1 MMGRSSTALVVGALM
16 ACLMLAM
23 MMFVSF
29 GPLSERGI
37 GTGLAEAVPAV
48 KVTVNCDFNP
58 EKTQIM
64 NNTNRVIT
72 IKTVGSIYR
81 PYTYEP
87 FVVNRKLRP
96 HRTIT
101 FQSGS
106 KAKGP
111 NELTT
116 AYIYNSDVVDTKEG
130 ARVRTSV
137 GTSIDKCAT
146 KGRKPAR

>member
-1 MMGRSSTALVVGALM
+1 MSRSLTALVVGAAM
-16 ACLMLAM
+16 ACLMLAT

-29 GPLSERGI
+29 APLPERGI
-37 GTGLAEAVPAV
+37 GTSLAEAVAAV
-48 KVTVNCDFNP
+48 KVTVNCDANP
-58 EKTQIM
+58 EQTRVM
-64 NNTNRVIT
+64 NNANRLIT

-81 PYTYEP
+81 PHPYEP

-101 FQSGS
+101 FQSGGE
-106 KAKGP
+106 AKGG

-116 AYIYNSDVVDTKEG
+116 AYIYNSDVVGTKEG

-137 GTSIDKCAT
+137 GTFIDKC
-146 KGRKPAR
+146 

>member
-1 MMGRSSTALVVGALM
+1 MVVGAVI
-16 ACLMLAM
+16 ACLMLVM

-29 GPLSERGI
+29 APLSERGI

-48 KVTVNCDFNP
+48 KVTVNCDSNP
-58 EKTQIM
+58 EKTRVM
-64 NNTNRVIT
+64 NTTNRVIT

-96 HRTIT
+96 NRAIT

-106 KAKGP
+106 KAKGR

-116 AYIYNSDVVDTKEG
+116 AYIYNSDVVETKEG
-130 ARVRTSV
+130 ARGRTAV
-137 GTSIDKCAT
+137 GSCIDKCI
-146 KGRKPAR
+146 KERRPAR

>member
-1 MMGRSSTALVVGALM
+1 MSRSLTALVVGAAM
-16 ACLMLAM
+16 ACLMLAT

-29 GPLSERGI
+29 APLPERGI
-37 GTGLAEAVPAV
+37 GTSLAEAVAAV
-48 KVTVNCDFNP
+48 KVTVNCDANP
-58 EKTQIM
+58 EQTRVM
-64 NNTNRVIT
+64 NNANRLIT

-81 PYTYEP
+81 PHPYEP

-101 FQSGS
+101 FQSGGE
-106 KAKGP
+106 AKGG

-116 AYIYNSDVVDTKEG
+116 AYIYNSDVVGNKEG

-137 GTSIDKCAT
+137 GTFIDKC
-146 KGRKPAR
+146 